1 MASFSALLSFGSV
14 FATDL
19 TSFVLDINQDTD
31 TLGRPASPT
40 FGGIIT
46 MSFNTPVNPLI
57 SEWMFEPAKQL
68 SGTVKMFGLQGEL
81 MKSLDFVN
89 AYCIGLTQRFDGTAN
104 SSSLTTTIT
113 VSPEKVAVS
122 YMKLDN
128 QWPAIEA
135 Y

>member
-1 MASFSALLSFGSV
+1 MASFSAVLSFASV
-14 FATDL
+14 FETDL
-19 TSFVLDINQDTD
+19 TSFILDINQDTD
-31 TLGRPASPT
+31 ILVRPASPT

-46 MSFNTPVNPLI
+46 LSFNTPTHPLVT
-57 SEWMFEPAKQL
+57 EWMFEPAKQL
-68 SGTVKMFGLQGEL
+68 SGTVTMLGLHKEI
-81 MKSLDFVN
+81 MKTLDFMN

-113 VSPEKVAVS
+113 MSPEKIAVS

-128 QWPAIEA
+128 QWPATEA